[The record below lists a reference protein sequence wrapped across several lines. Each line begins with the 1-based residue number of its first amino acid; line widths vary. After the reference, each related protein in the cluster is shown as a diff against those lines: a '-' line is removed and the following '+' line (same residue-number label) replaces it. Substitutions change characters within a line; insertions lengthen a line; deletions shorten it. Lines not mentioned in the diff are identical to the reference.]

1 MTSVSSSIIQ
11 KIDGMRKAGLASMAY
26 FYFDFRDTE
35 KQHLRGL
42 LSSLVFQL
50 SAESDPCYQ
59 ILSRLYSNHAGGTRE
74 PSEDVLSQ
82 CLAEMLT
89 VPGQPAMYII
99 IDALDECPNISGMPT
114 AREQVLEFLEHV
126 VKSKHPNVHIC
137 VSSRAEID
145 IRNTLEPLTPFRI
158 SLHDEAGQK
167 ADISSY
173 INEVVHSD
181 QRMRRWREGDKQLV
195 IDTLTNKAD
204 GM

>member
-1 MTSVSSSIIQ
+1 
-11 KIDGMRKAGLASMAY
+11 MAY

-42 LSSLVFQL
+42 LSSLIFQL

-59 ILSRLYSNHAGGTRE
+59 ILSHLYSDHAGGTRE
-74 PSEDVLSQ
+74 PSEDALLQ
-82 CLAEMLT
+82 CLVEMLE
-89 VPGQPAMYII
+89 VPGQPARYII
-99 IDALDECPNISGMPT
+99 IDALDECPNFSGMPT
-114 AREQVLEFLEHV
+114 AREQVLEFLEHLFKLKLPDV
-126 VKSKHPNVHIC
+126 YIC

-145 IRNTLEPLTPFRI
+145 IRNTLEPLEPFRV
-158 SLHDEAGQK
+158 SLHDEGGQK

-173 INEVVHSD
+173 INAVVQSD

-195 IDTLTNKAD
+195 INTLSDKVD